1 MIWYT
6 EYTNTFDIEYTNK
19 EIDTRD
25 SHTAK
30 EKFSFIIH
38 RTYRNRNI
46 NNMHYITYITY
57 SRLRIRILWVFI
69 FVHDVLCI
77 YLQDSRTYL
86 RRLRSSSLFTLEI

>member
-38 RTYRNRNI
+38 RTYRNRNT

-57 SRLRIRILWVFI
+57 SRLRIRILWVFNS
-69 FVHDVLCI
+69 L
-77 YLQDSRTYL
+77 YLYMMYYVSISRT
-86 RRLRSSSLFTLEI
+86 LERI